1 MQTVYWYNMQ
11 YLKVRDHENLV
22 RDSHSKA
29 ILNTDR
35 TALENYYAQ
44 LAFEKKQKLDKE
56 NTENRL
62 TTLEQDMS
70 EIKDLLKQ
78 IAVSMRK
85 E

>member
-1 MQTVYWYNMQ
+1 MS
-11 YLKVRDHENLV
+11 YLKVRNHDNLV

-29 ILNTDR
+29 VLNTDR
-35 TALENYYAQ
+35 AALEEYYVK
-44 LAFEKKQKLDKE
+44 LRIEKKIRMEQEQTKQ
-56 NTENRL
+56 RIA
-62 TTLEQDMS
+62 TLEQDMS